1 MNGSEQTNTDDA
13 QQRWAGLMDQTVA
26 ETFSAMLGLGC
37 TPSQAADAQ
46 LPAASLRKISARIEF
61 SGAMQGSCA
70 VAMSNADA
78 LKIAEI
84 FLAGTADDAMAADTV
99 GELCNVL
106 AGSWKRRLKPPASGA
121 GLSVPAITHD
131 DDAPASNVRQT
142 YSCDGAQLV
151 VRLIVQKMQEE

>member
-1 MNGSEQTNTDDA
+1 MNGGKCTDADES
-13 QQRWAGLMDQTVA
+13 QLRWAGLMDETVA

-37 TPSQAADAQ
+37 TPSQAAGA
-46 LPAASLRKISARIEF
+46 PPSPASLRKISARIEF
-61 SGAMQGSCA
+61 SGAVQGSCA

-121 GLSVPAITHD
+121 GLSVPAITRG
-131 DDAPASNVRQT
+131 DDASGPSVRQT
-142 YSCDGAQLV
+142 YNCDGAQLV
-151 VRLIVQKMQEE
+151 VRLIVQQMQEE